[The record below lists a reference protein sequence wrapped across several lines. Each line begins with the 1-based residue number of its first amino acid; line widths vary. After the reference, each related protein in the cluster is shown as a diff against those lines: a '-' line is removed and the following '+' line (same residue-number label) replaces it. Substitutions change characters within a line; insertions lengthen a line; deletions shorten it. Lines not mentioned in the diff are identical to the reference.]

1 MSLPCI
7 NFLHL
12 TLSEIQPGQ
21 TFSRRPPAH
30 PDTMSEN
37 NTLTALKGCG
47 VKTSTTHFSTRY
59 CVLTQRIPDRTWL
72 ICLFGVLRRDGSVS
86 KMCTSGGRQCKTVP
100 IPELRVLVHPNQTWI
115 FPLNDI
121 AIKVPKWTKY
131 ERNLYNFFRFLVC
144 SQYFKFS
151 FHFMCCQA
159 RFRL

>member
-1 MSLPCI
+1 MYVHKYPSFAHIFFYILFTHTPTSVLLIFILLKSAHKEKIKLLKLNFFQQHISMSTTFYLIFSKTLEQICI
-7 NFLHL
+7 NYFQV
-12 TLSEIQPGQ
+12 I
-21 TFSRRPPAH
+21 
-30 PDTMSEN
+30 N
-37 NTLTALKGCG
+37 
-47 VKTSTTHFSTRY
+47 
-59 CVLTQRIPDRTWL
+59 I
-72 ICLFGVLRRDGSVS
+72 RDGSVS

-115 FPLNDI
+115 FPLNNI

>member
-1 MSLPCI
+1 MTLIYVHPTGGWTYYFCFFRCPPSVTLGFQSFQEKVFILSLP
-7 NFLHL
+7 NLVWVF
-12 TLSEIQPGQ
+12 T
-21 TFSRRPPAH
+21 
-30 PDTMSEN
+30 
-37 NTLTALKGCG
+37 
-47 VKTSTTHFSTRY
+47 
-59 CVLTQRIPDRTWL
+59 
-72 ICLFGVLRRDGSVS
+72 RDGSVS

>member
-1 MSLPCI
+1 MSLDFPFSCLKCI
-7 NFLHL
+7 RGCCVNF
-12 TLSEIQPGQ
+12 
-21 TFSRRPPAH
+21 
-30 PDTMSEN
+30 
-37 NTLTALKGCG
+37 ALYKCFYSIS
-47 VKTSTTHFSTRY
+47 VP
-59 CVLTQRIPDRTWL
+59 IP
-72 ICLFGVLRRDGSVS
+72 ISVPIFIRDGSVS

-100 IPELRVLVHPNQTWI
+100 ILELRVLVHPNQTWI
-115 FPLNDI
+115 FPLNNI

>member
-1 MSLPCI
+1 MPILIIIYVVVNIFSIKNNKSLRKLRVGM
-7 NFLHL
+7 NRY
-12 TLSEIQPGQ
+12 T
-21 TFSRRPPAH
+21 
-30 PDTMSEN
+30 
-37 NTLTALKGCG
+37 G
-47 VKTSTTHFSTRY
+47 VN
-59 CVLTQRIPDRTWL
+59 C
-72 ICLFGVLRRDGSVS
+72 RDGSVS

-100 IPELRVLVHPNQTWI
+100 IPELHVLVHPNQTWI

-144 SQYFKFS
+144 SQYFKSF